1 VLNLQIVRTRH
12 PPEPYFA
19 QLAALHTEAGY
30 PSQPEDIRRRLENLP
45 REDRLLVA
53 MSGDTV
59 LGYAHLRVTR
69 DLLNEETA
77 EVVALIVARAF
88 RRRGVGRRLIAAA
101 ETWAL
106 ESGRARLLL
115 RTDVVQTDAH
125 AFYIALGYEEVSTN
139 LEFVRDLE
147 KVRQADRPTRPPP

>member
-19 QLAALHTEAGY
+19 QLAALQTEAGY
-30 PSQPEDIRRRLENLP
+30 PAQPEDLRRRLETLP
-45 REDRLLVA
+45 REDRLLLA
-53 MSGDTV
+53 MSGETV

-77 EVVALIVARAF
+77 EVVALVVGKPW
-88 RRRGVGRRLIAAA
+88 RRGGVGRRLIAAA
-101 ETWAL
+101 ESWAL

-115 RTDVVQTDAH
+115 RTDVVRTDAH
-125 AFYIALGYEEVSTN
+125 AFYIALAYEEAATT

-147 KVRQADRPTRPPP
+147 KVRQADRPTRPMS

>member
-1 VLNLQIVRTRH
+1 MLNLQIVRTRH

-19 QLAALHTEAGY
+19 QIAALQTEAGY
-30 PSQPEDIRRRLENLP
+30 PSMPEDIRRRLEVLP
-45 REDRLLVA
+45 REDRLLLA
-53 MSGDTV
+53 MSGETV
-59 LGYAHLRVTR
+59 LGYAHLRVAH

-77 EVVALIVARAF
+77 EVVVLLVGKAH

-115 RTDVVQTDAH
+115 RTDVVRTDAH
-125 AFYIALGYEEVSTN
+125 AFYIALGYEEASTS

-147 KVRQADRPTRPPP
+147 KVRRADRPTRPTT